1 MVRMLAAVIFRILG
15 VLTLFVAI
23 TAAAIAVPASNVR
36 AAGLDYCVRY
46 ATQAV
51 SQFNR
56 NRAIP
61 GCFKGADQV
70 TWHGDYDRHY
80 AWCVAQ
86 TEEKA
91 REAIAYRDG
100 RLRGCSMRAYGHE

>member
-1 MVRMLAAVIFRILG
+1 MVQMF
-15 VLTLFVAI
+15 
-23 TAAAIAVPASNVR
+23 AAAIFRTPHALTLAASIAAAATAAPASNVR

-51 SQFNR
+51 AQFNR

-70 TWHGDYDRHY
+70 TWHGDFDRHY